1 MTDSVGVAVI
11 GAGMA
16 GRSHA
21 HAYRTAQTVFGTD
34 APPVRLVAIADVNTD
49 FANHA
54 RDRYGFERAE
64 SSWQAIAEADDIDAV
79 SIVVA
84 NHLHREIAEALLA
97 SGKHVLCE
105 KPLASTVEDAETM
118 VKAADASG
126 LVAACGF
133 SYRRSPAVSAIGEQI
148 KSEHS
153 ARSCTSTAGTGATT
167 PQTRTRRRAGAA
179 RVHRFGALAD
189 LGSHLI
195 DMSEQLCGPIVTVD
209 GAALPILIKNRPVPL
224 GAALGHAA
232 GGAVSDER
240 RPVTNEDIA
249 TFVAEFANG
258 AAARSPSHVLRSAIP
273 TAWGSRSSAPRLQQ
287 ASTFLQTPSS
297 ATSTTHRIP
306 SPTAGGE

>member
-1 MTDSVGVAVI
+1 MTDSIGVAVI

-34 APPVRLVAIADVNTD
+34 APPVRLVAIADINTD

-54 RDRYGFERAE
+54 RDRYGFERTE
-64 SSWQAIAEADDIDAV
+64 SSWQAIVDADDIDAV

-133 SYRRSPAVSAIGEQI
+133 SYRRSPGRERHRRADQVRSTRRDRALQRPVLVRLLRRPGRADELALRGSTRFGGARRSRQ
-148 KSEHS
+148 SPDRHERAALRPDRHS
-153 ARSCTSTAGTGATT
+153 RWSGATD
-167 PQTRTRRRAGAA
+167 PDQGPAGAPWRRLGPRRR
-179 RVHRFGALAD
+179 
-189 LGSHLI
+189 
-195 DMSEQLCGPIVTVD
+195 
-209 GAALPILIKNRPVPL
+209 
-224 GAALGHAA
+224 
-232 GGAVSDER
+232 
-240 RPVTNEDIA
+240 
-249 TFVAEFANG
+249 
-258 AAARSPSHVLRSAIP
+258 
-273 TAWGSRSSAPRLQQ
+273 RSSER
-287 ASTFLQTPSS
+287 
-297 ATSTTHRIP
+297 
-306 SPTAGGE
+306 